1 MAFVEAEIPPGI
13 AVLQDSLHLLIV
25 DQLVIALRGRQI
37 DLAYALSPGGAA
49 DQAGDDRQTGQD
61 RCPQTCPPLP
71 SPPCFPSILLHPAL
85 RASCFPPQPY
95 LQYPRLPHRPSA
107 RLAQMPPHWSSG
119 IPADSASH
127 VRPSPTGHPSRRA
140 KCSPIGAPGTSADS
154 GPHVRPSPTGSSAA
168 IQMMSRYSPSMRT
181 SSLRQASFTNPAF
194 S

>member
-95 LQYPRLPHRPSA
+95 LQYPSLPRQTSA
-107 RLAQMPPHWSSG
+107 PPGQMPPHW
-119 IPADSASH
+119 
-127 VRPSPTGHPSRRA
+127 
-140 KCSPIGAPGTSADS
+140 APGISADS
-154 GPHVRPSPTGSSAA
+154 GPHVRPSPTGQPLGWPKCLPIGIPPRASQQIRSLTSGLPPPDPAPP
-168 IQMMSRYSPSMRT
+168 SR
-181 SSLRQASFTNPAF
+181 
-194 S
+194 